1 MPTLIRLFVI
11 LLVLVGL
18 GYGAMFALVAMV
30 KPNEKEV
37 TVRIPARDL
46 VPTTERDPLVQR
58 EIDTTRTPD
67 SPAPADPAPATEAP
81 AAAAPAAAPA
91 EQTPTSQL
99 PPRDDVVTTMPPNEV
114 TPPAE
119 DGSIVTLQPGVE

>member
-11 LLVLVGL
+11 LLILVGL

-46 VPTTERDPLVQR
+46 MPAPERDPLVQR

-67 SPAPADPAPATEAP
+67 SPAPADPAAP
-81 AAAAPAAAPA
+81 AAPAADAPP
-91 EQTPTSQL
+91 QQVPTSQQA
-99 PPRDDVVTTMPPNEV
+99 PRDDVVTTMPPNPAV
-114 TPPAE
+114 TAGADAPA
-119 DGSIVTLQPGVE
+119 DDSSIVTLQPGVE